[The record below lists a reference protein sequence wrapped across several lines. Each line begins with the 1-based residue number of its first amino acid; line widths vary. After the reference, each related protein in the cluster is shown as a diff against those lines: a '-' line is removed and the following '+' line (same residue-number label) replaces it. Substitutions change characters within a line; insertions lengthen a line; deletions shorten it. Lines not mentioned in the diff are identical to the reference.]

1 MLCSWETAQIGPLI
15 RGKEAILVGK
25 VNWKPAELPLPRK
38 IVNQKQ
44 FYIPGEN
51 AEVSTTISGLKDADI
66 TTAFPFKF
74 PTWSV
79 KKSEG
84 SWER

>member
-1 MLCSWETAQIGPLI
+1 MGIARWNPL
-15 RGKEAILVGK
+15 
-25 VNWKPAELPLPRK
+25 ELPLPRK

-51 AEVSTTISGLKDADI
+51 AEISTTISGLKDADI

-74 PTWSV
+74 PT
-79 KKSEG
+79 
-84 SWER
+84 